1 LPALKLRKEVC
12 KTAENHSSKTNEMAC
27 VLTLV
32 SCRVLAAP
40 ASLVMAVA
48 QGACLGQQDAW
59 TPFKVLLA
67 VVLLSAGKAG
77 VLSTAVGHASFLP
90 GGQCI
95 RQLSDRHMCIWQL
108 YNSL

>member
-1 LPALKLRKEVC
+1 
-12 KTAENHSSKTNEMAC
+12 MAC
-27 VLTLV
+27 AHTLV

-77 VLSTAVGHASFLP
+77 VLSTSVGHASFLSC
-90 GGQCI
+90 GQCI
-95 RQLSDRHMCIWQL
+95 RQLSDRHMCIRQL
-108 YNSL
+108 CNSLRL